1 MLKPQIRKKYLKL
14 RKKKYRENINISYK
28 VVQSLIKQFKKKN
41 PIIGGYFPV
50 NYEIDC
56 IKILRKLELNKFKV
70 ALPVIKKNN
79 EMEFYSYSF
88 GKPLKI
94 SDYGI
99 PEPFTK
105 KKVNPDILFVP
116 LVAFD
121 SNCYR
126 IGYGGG
132 YYDRYLKKLEKKK
145 LFKSIGF
152 AFSFQK
158 TKHLPIEI
166 FDKSLNMVITD
177 KKIYK

>member
-1 MLKPQIRKKYLKL
+1 M
-14 RKKKYRENINISYK
+14 
-28 VVQSLIKQFKKKN
+28 QSLIKQFKKKN

-56 IKILRKLELNKFKV
+56 MNILRKLELNKFKV

-79 EMEFYSYSF
+79 EMEFYTYSF
-88 GKPLKI
+88 GKPLRI
-94 SDYGI
+94 SNYGI

>member
-1 MLKPQIRKKYLKL
+1 MLKSQIRIKYLKL
-14 RKKKYRENINISYK
+14 RKKKYSENINIDYK
-28 VVQSLIKQFKKKN
+28 VVQSLINQFKKKN

-56 IKILRKLELNKFKV
+56 INILRKLELNKFKI

-88 GKPLKI
+88 GKPLKT

-145 LFKSIGF
+145 LFKSLGF
-152 AFSFQK
+152 AFSFQI
-158 TKHLPIEI
+158 TKHIPIEI

>member
-1 MLKPQIRKKYLKL
+1 
-14 RKKKYRENINISYK
+14 
-28 VVQSLIKQFKKKN
+28 
-41 PIIGGYFPV
+41 
-50 NYEIDC
+50 
-56 IKILRKLELNKFKV
+56 
-70 ALPVIKKNN
+70 
-79 EMEFYSYSF
+79 MEFYSYSF
-88 GKPLKI
+88 VDPLRI
-94 SDYGI
+94 NSYGI
-99 PEPFTK
+99 PEPFT

-121 SNCYR
+121 SKCYR

-132 YYDRYLKKLEKKK
+132 YYDRYLKKLEKKNF
-145 LFKSIGF
+145 FKSIGF

>member
-1 MLKPQIRKKYLKL
+1 MLKSQIRIKYLKL
-14 RKKKYRENINISYK
+14 RKKKYRENININYK

-56 IKILRKLELNKFKV
+56 INILRKLELNKFKI

-88 GKPLKI
+88 GKPLKT

-132 YYDRYLKKLEKKK
+132 YYDRYLKKLEKKNFLNPLVLHFPSRK
-145 LFKSIGF
+145 
-152 AFSFQK
+152 QN
-158 TKHLPIEI
+158 I
-166 FDKSLNMVITD
+166 FLLKYLINH
-177 KKIYK
+177 